1 MCPTEIDFLSIA
13 HVKLKAISRK
23 FTLLGGVN
31 HKISPD
37 FGPNICK
44 QTGMYGVIKGMNEV
58 FFFYNFKKFLEIY
71 IKYL

>member
-13 HVKLKAISRK
+13 HAKLKAISRK

-44 QTGMYGVIKGMNEV
+44 QTGMYGVIKGMNKV
-58 FFFYNFKKFLEIY
+58 FLQF
-71 IKYL
+71 